1 MSALEAALLAAHE
14 AGDQA
19 ALVTLYAR
27 AADSAGS
34 DAAAAFFLTH
44 AYVYALEAGDARA
57 GALRARLVAMGR
69 ELPEDQPA

>member
-34 DAAAAFFLTH
+34 DAAAFFLTH

-69 ELPEDQPA
+69 DLPEDQPA